1 MSQTTELKRK
11 EEATQLQGAQHL
23 LIRPRVDLFE
33 TDAGWTLRAEMPG
46 VDEQHVEVILERQVL
61 TVAGTAETPEPQGL
75 ERKYGE
81 FRPRRYERAFRL
93 PDEVERSGLEAVMR
107 HGVLTV
113 QIPKAKTAQP
123 TRIAVK
129 GA

>member
-1 MSQTTELKRK
+1 MSQTTEIQRS
-11 EEATQLQGAQHL
+11 EPATSPQSV
-23 LIRPRVDLFE
+23 LIRPRVDLME
-33 TDAGWTLRAEMPG
+33 SADGWTLRAEMPG
-46 VDEQHVEVILERQVL
+46 VDEQHVEVTLERQVL
-61 TVAGTAETPEPQGL
+61 SVAGTTEVADPQGL

-93 PDEVERSGLEAVMR
+93 PDEVERSGLEAVMH

-113 QIPKAKTAQP
+113 HIPKAKAAQP
-123 TRIAVK
+123 TRITVK